1 MSHRQQAMR
10 IAINTGVLASSVRK
24 ALGSADWYSVSVFQ
38 SAGLTAT
45 LAGHCRHLA
54 GNLRAGIMVASTFQ
68 RGLWQCV
75 D

>member
-1 MSHRQQAMR
+1 VSHRQQAMR

-24 ALGSADWYSVSVFQ
+24 AGARGLVFRISVSKCRLDRDL
-38 SAGLTAT
+38 G
-45 LAGHCRHLA
+45 GHRRHLA
-54 GNLRAGIMVASTFQ
+54 GNLRAGITVTSTFQ

>member
-1 MSHRQQAMR
+1 
-10 IAINTGVLASSVRK
+10 
-24 ALGSADWYSVSVFQ
+24 
-38 SAGLTAT
+38 LTAT

>member
-1 MSHRQQAMR
+1 
-10 IAINTGVLASSVRK
+10 
-24 ALGSADWYSVSVFQ
+24 VFQ
-38 SAGLTAT
+38 SAGLTAI

-54 GNLRAGIMVASTFQ
+54 GNLRVGIMVASTFQ